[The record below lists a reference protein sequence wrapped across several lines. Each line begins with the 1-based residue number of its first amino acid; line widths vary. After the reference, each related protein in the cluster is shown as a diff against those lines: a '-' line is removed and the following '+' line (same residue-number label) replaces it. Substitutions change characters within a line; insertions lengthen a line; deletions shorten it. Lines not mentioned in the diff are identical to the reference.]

1 MTQPY
6 QPEDSDSLLQFSN
19 LTLHSRAE
27 FSNYKDATFLQ
38 SGIVGNFME
47 FLLSAFD
54 AMGISGALEPRDI
67 VHSILSDKLSNPDIF
82 CREIWNRQAMQW
94 SMTESPANYGI
105 TIDTYVKYIR
115 FDPTK
120 KRETI
125 VSLGAGPGLYE
136 AFMGM
141 LFSASILNQG
151 IKIYCIDYAQKM
163 TAWNKE
169 MLKRMR
175 ISDIHP
181 VTGNM
186 MALEFPDQS
195 VDQVI
200 CNNALQWVSDW
211 KKALFEMVRII
222 RHDGRRR
229 IYLVINLHPMV
240 VRDTDENII
249 LTLGDFTLE
258 QILDELEALR
268 CDINNI
274 RHMAGRKG
282 VGQHG
287 GIVNRV
293 FIEAEFQIEGCKRRW
308 KDFKG
313 TPEVRGISLS

>member
-1 MTQPY
+1 
-6 QPEDSDSLLQFSN
+6 
-19 LTLHSRAE
+19 
-27 FSNYKDATFLQ
+27 
-38 SGIVGNFME
+38 ME

-54 AMGISGALEPRDI
+54 AMGTSSALPRDGI
-67 VHSILSDKLSNPDIF
+67 HDVLSDTLSNPDVF

-94 SMTESPANYGI
+94 PMTESPANYGI

-141 LFSASILNQG
+141 LFSKQLSDHT
-151 IKIYCIDYAQKM
+151 IKIYCVDYAHKM
-163 TAWNKE
+163 TLWNKE
-169 MLKRMR
+169 MLKRMG
-175 ISDIHP
+175 INGVHP
-181 VTGNM
+181 VTGDM
-186 MALEFPDQS
+186 MALTFPDQS
-195 VDQVI
+195 VDHVI

-211 KKALFEMVRII
+211 KKALSEMVRII
-222 RHDGRRR
+222 RHDGMRR
-229 IYLVINLHPMV
+229 IYIVINLHPMV
-240 VRDTDENII
+240 VRDTNENII

-258 QILDELEALR
+258 QILDQLETLN

-282 VGQHG
+282 IGQHG
-287 GIVNRV
+287 GILNRV
-293 FIEAEFQIEGCKRRW
+293 FIEAEFQVEGCKRRW

-313 TPEVRGISLS
+313 TPEVKGISLS